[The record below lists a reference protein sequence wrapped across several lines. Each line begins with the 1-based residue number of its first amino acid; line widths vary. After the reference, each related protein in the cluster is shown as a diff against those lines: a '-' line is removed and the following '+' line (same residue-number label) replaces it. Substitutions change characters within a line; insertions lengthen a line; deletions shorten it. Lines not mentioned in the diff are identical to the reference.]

1 MDGGL
6 ISTIDL
12 TTKFDLAIKFVD
24 ALVIKNKPYNLNSF
38 SLLRCVGFV
47 LFNANHCRILWE
59 GGVKILRVFEF
70 QIVILHS

>member
-12 TTKFDLAIKFVD
+12 MTKFDLAIKFVD

-38 SLLRCVGFV
+38 SLLRGVWGLCCLTPTIAIYFG
-47 LFNANHCRILWE
+47 RE
-59 GGVKILRVFEF
+59 G
-70 QIVILHS
+70 